1 MGLGF
6 NFFCLTLSPLTTL
19 AIIQGQLNSHGHK
32 LDQFLVQSHSP
43 YHKILMIAFIY
54 SEKVSLYYYWL
65 LFHSRP
71 HVVFSLLVIT
81 LAGKILKL
89 GQMVMIMMMM
99 MMIFIV
105 PPCSVK
111 KYGIKAIVEH
121 CSLLYMCCNSG
132 EDLEVFAPSD
142 NLPHKYTRWNLKISH
157 NYFFF
162 RKVPRISV
170 F

>member
-1 MGLGF
+1 
-6 NFFCLTLSPLTTL
+6 
-19 AIIQGQLNSHGHK
+19 
-32 LDQFLVQSHSP
+32 
-43 YHKILMIAFIY
+43 MIAFIY

-105 PPCSVK
+105 PPPLLCK
-111 KYGIKAIVEH
+111 KIRNQGN
-121 CSLLYMCCNSG
+121 CGTLLVIIHV
-132 EDLEVFAPSD
+132 L
-142 NLPHKYTRWNLKISH
+142 
-157 NYFFF
+157 
-162 RKVPRISV
+162 
-170 F
+170 